1 MNKGISRRDFIV
13 GGGVFGASMAAV
25 GLAGCAPSNGGLPS
39 TGTDAS
45 GTSTHKGADR
55 PLSSRLV
62 EVDEG
67 DVARTEECDVVVC
80 GSGSAGTYAAIR
92 AAELG
97 ARVIWLEKTSLKGG
111 TSTITEGTL
120 AYNTQEQL
128 DAQGPTDLQAE
139 FEAYMQWHNWGAYA
153 PGIWCYLDNSGEALD
168 WAISHGASMS
178 TGGQGSLLSC
188 FEEEGNWTNNGEGM
202 LKPLWAYGETLDN
215 LDFRLESP
223 AVNII
228 LNDEGVGGVYAK
240 CGDDLVRI
248 NAKATVLATGGFG
261 KNPEMCAERLRV
273 PSERVVFLGF
283 DGQDGDGINMAL
295 TAGALPQAPSAVMY
309 GLSKACGES
318 WSSMLSIFTQW
329 PPAYRYPLEIGKT
342 LPMVN
347 QSGKRFYNE
356 TLAEDADT
364 ARLNTAIASQSKVFT
379 LFDEAHVEAYEG
391 EDKLNEFVA
400 FMGVGS
406 GELRSLVEGSDFVWK
421 ADSFEELAE
430 LMGVDSEAL
439 AATMEDY
446 NNRAKGDGSHDPLG
460 ADPALMTP
468 LEKKPFYAVQV
479 EACAYST
486 CGGVRGDSEARA
498 IGHDDLPIKGLF
510 VCGTDNGSMQF
521 NDYPYGLH
529 GGSGQ
534 GAACTTGYVAANA
547 ACKDLGLA

>member
-1 MNKGISRRDFIV
+1 MDKVISRRDFIV

-25 GLAGCAPSNGGLPS
+25 GLAGCAPSNAGLPS
-39 TGTDAS
+39 TDTDAS

-178 TGGQGSLLSC
+178 TGGQGALLSC
-188 FEEEGNWTNNGEGM
+188 FDEAGNWVNNGEGM

-228 LNDEGVGGVYAK
+228 L
-240 CGDDLVRI
+240 
-248 NAKATVLATGGFG
+248 
-261 KNPEMCAERLRV
+261 
-273 PSERVVFLGF
+273 
-283 DGQDGDGINMAL
+283 
-295 TAGALPQAPSAVMY
+295 
-309 GLSKACGES
+309 
-318 WSSMLSIFTQW
+318 
-329 PPAYRYPLEIGKT
+329 
-342 LPMVN
+342 
-347 QSGKRFYNE
+347 
-356 TLAEDADT
+356 
-364 ARLNTAIASQSKVFT
+364 
-379 LFDEAHVEAYEG
+379 
-391 EDKLNEFVA
+391 
-400 FMGVGS
+400 
-406 GELRSLVEGSDFVWK
+406 
-421 ADSFEELAE
+421 
-430 LMGVDSEAL
+430 
-439 AATMEDY
+439 
-446 NNRAKGDGSHDPLG
+446 
-460 ADPALMTP
+460 
-468 LEKKPFYAVQV
+468 
-479 EACAYST
+479 
-486 CGGVRGDSEARA
+486 
-498 IGHDDLPIKGLF
+498 
-510 VCGTDNGSMQF
+510 DN
-521 NDYPYGLH
+521 
-529 GGSGQ
+529 
-534 GAACTTGYVAANA
+534 
-547 ACKDLGLA
+547 

>member
-1 MNKGISRRDFIV
+1 MDKVISRRDFIV

-25 GLAGCAPSNGGLPS
+25 GLAGCAPSNAGLPS
-39 TGTDAS
+39 TDTDAS

-178 TGGQGSLLSC
+178 TGGQGALLSC
-188 FEEEGNWTNNGEGM
+188 FDEAGNWVNNGEGM

-228 LNDEGVGGVYAK
+228 LDNEGVGGVSVSYTH
-240 CGDDLVRI
+240 L
-248 NAKATVLATGGFG
+248 
-261 KNPEMCAERLRV
+261 
-273 PSERVVFLGF
+273 
-283 DGQDGDGINMAL
+283 
-295 TAGALPQAPSAVMY
+295 
-309 GLSKACGES
+309 
-318 WSSMLSIFTQW
+318 
-329 PPAYRYPLEIGKT
+329 T
-342 LPMVN
+342 LP
-347 QSGKRFYNE
+347 
-356 TLAEDADT
+356 T
-364 ARLNTAIASQSKVFT
+364 IA
-379 LFDEAHVEAYEG
+379 
-391 EDKLNEFVA
+391 
-400 FMGVGS
+400 
-406 GELRSLVEGSDFVWK
+406 
-421 ADSFEELAE
+421 
-430 LMGVDSEAL
+430 
-439 AATMEDY
+439 
-446 NNRAKGDGSHDPLG
+446 
-460 ADPALMTP
+460 
-468 LEKKPFYAVQV
+468 
-479 EACAYST
+479 
-486 CGGVRGDSEARA
+486 
-498 IGHDDLPIKGLF
+498 
-510 VCGTDNGSMQF
+510 
-521 NDYPYGLH
+521 
-529 GGSGQ
+529 
-534 GAACTTGYVAANA
+534 
-547 ACKDLGLA
+547 